1 MLNTEKMVDNIPEI
15 KINIPKSKKVT
26 IDICFSQFN
35 FKNINTL
42 MQKIKYLINRKKE
55 IRKITLNVSIDLF
68 PDVATVVY
76 FNLIFA
82 YIFYE
87 FSNIVV
93 LISTISIRYRNLIT
107 NGLIEYTPIWRYL
120 LKEISRDDFI
130 KLCFSGENQENIKD
144 HYFWK
149 VINIDDNRQNQ
160 KELTIKSVLNYLSMY
175 SEDEMFNFDI
185 VTIIDELSGNAL
197 EHSKES
203 VLIYLNVTPIRSDD
217 STNSLLLFSI
227 CILCLSDIPI
237 YADIKRKLMDNS
249 LSSQNVKDAFS
260 IHKDSFSEE
269 YTLDHFSILA
279 AMQHNV
285 TGRDKQSNGGT
296 GLPSFLESIEGKI
309 DKHQSYLISNNICM
323 YFREKYVK
331 EHPDTHMFG
340 FNECNSLNSIPDMNV
355 GADPC
360 YSINGVLYNLMLI
373 KSGGII

>member
-87 FSNIVV
+87 FNNIVV
-93 LISTISIRYRNLIT
+93 SIAKISIRYRGLIT
-107 NGLIEYTPIWRYL
+107 NGLIEYSPIRRYL
-120 LKEISRDDFI
+120 SKEISRDEFI
-130 KLCFSGENQENIKD
+130 KLCFSGENPENIKD

-149 VINIDDNRQNQ
+149 VINIDDDRQNQ
-160 KELTIKSVLNYLSMY
+160 KELTIKSVQNYLSAY
-175 SEDEMFNFDI
+175 SEDEMFNNDI
-185 VTIIDELSGNAL
+185 VTIIDELTGNAL
-197 EHSKES
+197 EHSRES
-203 VLIYLNVTPIRSDD
+203 VLIYLNVTPIRSVDSADD
-217 STNSLLLFSI
+217 TLLLFSI

-269 YTLDHFSILA
+269 YTLDHFYILA
-279 AMQHNV
+279 AMKHNV
-285 TGRDKQSNGGT
+285 TGRDKQSNVGK
-296 GLPSFLESIEGKI
+296 GL
-309 DKHQSYLISNNICM
+309 
-323 YFREKYVK
+323 
-331 EHPDTHMFG
+331 T
-340 FNECNSLNSIPDMNV
+340 
-355 GADPC
+355 
-360 YSINGVLYNLMLI
+360 
-373 KSGGII
+373 

>member
-175 SEDEMFNFDI
+175 SEDEMVNFDI
-185 VTIIDELSGNAL
+185 VTIIDELSVNAL

-203 VLIYLNVTPIRSDD
+203 
-217 STNSLLLFSI
+217 
-227 CILCLSDIPI
+227 
-237 YADIKRKLMDNS
+237 
-249 LSSQNVKDAFS
+249 
-260 IHKDSFSEE
+260 
-269 YTLDHFSILA
+269 
-279 AMQHNV
+279 
-285 TGRDKQSNGGT
+285 G
-296 GLPSFLESIEGKI
+296 
-309 DKHQSYLISNNICM
+309 
-323 YFREKYVK
+323 
-331 EHPDTHMFG
+331 
-340 FNECNSLNSIPDMNV
+340 
-355 GADPC
+355 
-360 YSINGVLYNLMLI
+360 
-373 KSGGII
+373 